1 LKVLGSR
8 PAYLPAPSS
17 SDTDRVFVFVEGAL
31 RRELSGNSLDERELV
46 GAMNLGAER
55 SVA

>member
-1 LKVLGSR
+1 
-8 PAYLPAPSS
+8 LPAPSS